1 MEVAS
6 ASYTSIAASTYHSP
20 PRRDTMSSALLGTM
34 YTMRWDVL
42 LVEYGV
48 DGMDQVL
55 EQEHHHFMT
64 TTTLVLLLCTCCTM
78 T

>member
-1 MEVAS
+1 
-6 ASYTSIAASTYHSP
+6 
-20 PRRDTMSSALLGTM
+20 MSSALLGTM